1 VINLTSKNI
10 FENQKFL
17 LDSPAKD
24 LIYKSSNFKIMRI
37 SLKKGLVVEKHA
49 GTHPVFFLV
58 LKGRGIFTTG
68 KGDFELAEN
77 DYVSLEKDEPRG
89 IKSLED
95 LVILGVRD

>member
-1 VINLTSKNI
+1 VLIIGQDNVLN
-10 FENQKFL
+10 NQKFL
-17 LDSPAKD
+17 ADEPVRD
-24 LIYKSSNFKIMRI
+24 LIHKFEKFKMMRI

-77 DYVSLEKDEPRG
+77 DYVSLEKEEPRG